1 MKIQLK
7 SKVVLLAGIFL
18 FLTYI
23 ALLYFSN
30 KNVNQASIDN
40 PSISVFKASFGID
53 YNRLEEVVGDADYVF
68 VGNVVSEDDV
78 VYKHAVTVETEDGK
92 TQEVSTP
99 YTNYTVNIT
108 QNIKGNLIT
117 EEDIPIQKAGGFSK
131 DGTECFLY
139 EGDELP
145 IAGNTYI
152 FFAYAQLDGSLLVS
166 GPISNI
172 NIKAE
177 SADRSIDGQTS
188 EYDKVVDAYN
198 RQIDTGRDRSVSVY
212 EAE

>member
-1 MKIQLK
+1 M
-7 SKVVLLAGIFL
+7 
-18 FLTYI
+18 
-23 ALLYFSN
+23 
-30 KNVNQASIDN
+30 
-40 PSISVFKASFGID
+40 
-53 YNRLEEVVGDADYVF
+53 GDADYVF